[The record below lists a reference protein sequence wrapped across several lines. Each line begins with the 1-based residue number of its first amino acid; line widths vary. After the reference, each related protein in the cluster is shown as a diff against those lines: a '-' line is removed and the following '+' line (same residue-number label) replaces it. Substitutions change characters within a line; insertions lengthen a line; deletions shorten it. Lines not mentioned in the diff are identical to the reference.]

1 MHRLDV
7 SPLLFLYIFFSSLLQ
22 RLRQLLKATP
32 KWGPAHKVPKFDLE
46 SAPSGKTV
54 TNPGFAGSSQNPFE
68 TRIWAPQPSS
78 KLKRKPGKT
87 NGHSQ
92 QVWSENKGNYFTL
105 NKWNPRAK
113 EVTSHNIWNWLA
125 KGITSHNMWNQQQNL
140 LYHPQLDSEIT
151 LRSATRIWKQMK
163 LLQSTMG
170 IGEQRKLLH
179 SHQLVSEI
187 SGNYFIVYNWNP
199 RAREIASLSVSGVS
213 KRNYFATS

>member
-1 MHRLDV
+1 MFHLC
-7 SPLLFLYIFFSSLLQ
+7 FFFFLQ

-68 TRIWAPQPSS
+68 TRIWAPQPST
-78 KLKRKPGKT
+78 KLKRKPGET

-92 QVWSENKGNYFTL
+92 QVGSENKGNYFTL

-113 EVTSHNIWNWLA
+113 EITSHNIWNWPA
-125 KGITSHNMWNQQQNL
+125 EGITKHNMWNQQQNL
-140 LYHPQLDSEIT
+140 LHRPQLDSEISSW
-151 LRSATRIWKQMK
+151 SAIRIGKQMK
-163 LLQSTMG
+163 LLQSTTG

-179 SHQLVSEI
+179 SQQLVSEI
-187 SGNYFIVYNWNP
+187 SGNYFTVYNWNP
-199 RAREIASLSVSGVS
+199 RARDIPSLSVSGVREQ
-213 KRNYFATS
+213 KKLLHHQLITGIKVA

>member
-1 MHRLDV
+1 MFHLC
-7 SPLLFLYIFFSSLLQ
+7 SFFCLLQ

-68 TRIWAPQPSS
+68 TRIWAPEPST

-113 EVTSHNIWNWLA
+113 EVTSHNIGIGRQRELLHTTCDISNRIYFTIHNW
-125 KGITSHNMWNQQQNL
+125 IQ
-140 LYHPQLDSEIT
+140 
-151 LRSATRIWKQMK
+151 K
-163 LLQSTMG
+163 LLCSQ
-170 IGEQRKLLH
+170 
-179 SHQLVSEI
+179 QLESE
-187 SGNYFIVYNWNP
+187 SKWNYFSQQWELESKGNYFRVNN
-199 RAREIASLSVSGVS
+199 
-213 KRNYFATS
+213 